1 MNIFNSYSFGLKS
14 ASKSKKMVTV
24 IYAVIFLLAMVIA
37 LPFHSVL
44 SGLAGNTMELNPLL
58 RHFNYSIYSDF
69 MNSSGKYIKPFITAA
84 IWMGAFYY
92 LFTVFFTGGILNI
105 LSNESRKFSITG
117 FLSGCGEYFFRY
129 LRLGIYLLL
138 VQFVAGIIVF
148 LPLSKILSNNY
159 DSTQHEASLIYIF
172 IAGATVFAIIFI
184 LILIAGDYAKIIL
197 FRNNSKKVIKAL
209 LKSFGFVFR
218 NLFSTYALF
227 VILFLVS
234 VFLFLIYLLI
244 DSSPGMISTVTILIM
259 FIVQQMF
266 VWLRVFIK
274 IWLLGS
280 ELSFYKASDVSGVQ
294 ISSEIELPDNSD
306 AGNNENAL
314 ENIEPV
320 I

>member
-1 MNIFNSYSFGLKS
+1 MNIFNSYSSGLE
-14 ASKSKKMVTV
+14 AAAKSKKMVTV
-24 IYAVIFLLAMVIA
+24 IYAFLVLLALIIA
-37 LPFHSVL
+37 LPFRSVL

-58 RHFNYSIYSDF
+58 RHFNYSVYFDF
-69 MNSSGKYIKPFITAA
+69 MNSSGKYIKPFVSTA

-105 LSNESRKFSITG
+105 LSNESRKFSVTD

-129 LRLGIYLLL
+129 LRLGIYLL
-138 VQFVAGIIVF
+138 VIQFIAGIIIF
-148 LPLSKILSNNY
+148 LPLSKILSDNY
-159 DSTQHEASLIYIF
+159 DSTQNEASLFYIF
-172 IAGATVFAIIFI
+172 LAGAAVFAIIFI

-218 NLFSTYALF
+218 NLIGAYALF
-227 VILFLVS
+227 IIIFLVP

-259 FIVQQMF
+259 FIVQQMY

-294 ISSEIELPDNSD
+294 LSSEIVLPDNPDS
-306 AGNNENAL
+306 GNNENAL